1 MIRKFINI
9 ALVAAAAIISLSA
22 SAAKP
27 APKASAAPADSLA
40 YIIGRT
46 QGAEVRTFTARNANT
61 DDTTAYRAQFLDGF
75 RSVLLSDTT
84 QLGYLDGVAVGMQI
98 LKGVMDMEHAGMP
111 VDRQQLC
118 AAFADAFTGQ
128 TVPEEEVRTLTSQ
141 LNARMTAV
149 SQARRQAAEAALAA
163 EGEKNAAEG
172 LAYVNALRVADNSIQ
187 TTADGLSY
195 KVVKQGD
202 GPRVQPGDKVKVI
215 YTGRFTDGS
224 EFDSSKGQPVT
235 FNSSQLI
242 PGFTEGLLLM
252 PVGSTY
258 IFYIPGDL
266 AYGLNA
272 PAQIGPNRTLVFE
285 VELLGIEK

>member
-1 MIRKFINI
+1 MIRKFANI
-9 ALVAAAAIISLSA
+9 ALVAVAAVASLTA

-27 APKASAAPADSLA
+27 APKASAAPADSIA

-46 QGAEVRTFTARNANT
+46 QGAELRNFTTRNANT
-61 DDTTAYRAQFLDGF
+61 SDTTAYRVQFLDGF

-84 QLGYLDGVAVGMQI
+84 RLGYLDGVAVGMQI

-128 TVPEEEVRTLTSQ
+128 TVPDDEVKILTSK
-141 LNARMTAV
+141 LNDRMNAL
-149 SQARRQAAEAALAA
+149 SQARRKAADAAIAA

-172 LAYVNALRVADNSIQ
+172 LAFINSLRAADNSIQ
-187 TTADGLSY
+187 TTADGLAY

-202 GPRVQPGDKVKVI
+202 GPRVQRGEKVKVI
-215 YTGRFTDGS
+215 YTGRFTDGT
-224 EFDSSKGQPVT
+224 EFDSTKGQPVT

-258 IFYIPGDL
+258 IFYIPGNL
-266 AYGLNA
+266 AYGLQA
-272 PAQIGPNRTLVFE
+272 PAKIGPNRTLVFE

>member
-1 MIRKFINI
+1 MIRKFVNI
-9 ALVAAAAIISLSA
+9 AIVAAAAIVSLTT

-27 APKASAAPADSLA
+27 AQKAPAAPADSLS

-46 QGAEVRTFTARNANT
+46 QGAELRNYTTRNANT
-61 DDTTAYRAQFLDGF
+61 SDTTAYRDQFLDGF

-84 QLGYLDGVAVGMQI
+84 RLGYLDGVAVGMQI
-98 LKGVMDMEHAGMP
+98 LKVVMDMEHAGMP
-111 VDRQQLC
+111 VDHQQLC

-128 TVPEEEVRTLTSQ
+128 TVPEDEVKILTSK
-141 LNARMTAV
+141 LNDRMTAL
-149 SQARRQAAEAALAA
+149 SQARRQAADAALAA
-163 EGEKNAAEG
+163 EGEKNAADG
-172 LAYVNALRVADNSIQ
+172 LAFINSLRAADNSIQ
-187 TTADGLSY
+187 TTADGLAY

-202 GPRVQPGDKVKVI
+202 GPRVQPGEKVKVI
-215 YTGRFTDGS
+215 YTGRFTDGT

-266 AYGLNA
+266 AYGLHA